1 MKLSFT
7 KMHGLGNDF
16 VVIDAIHQN
25 IVLTNNQYRHIADR
39 RFGVGCDQI
48 LLVESPKLPDTD
60 FHYRIINADGSEVEA
75 CGNGARCF
83 ARFVREKGL
92 SNEATISVGTLAG
105 PITLKHLMD
114 GLVEV
119 DMGVPVLEP
128 EQIPFIAP
136 ERSLTYPLEID
147 GVTHEIS
154 AVSMGNPHAVLR
166 VPDVTDAPVEQLG
179 PIIER
184 HERFP
189 QRVNAGFMQIDNPS
203 EIHLRV
209 FERGTGE
216 TLACGTGACAAVVAG
231 VLLGQLN
238 SVVQVHLPGGDLVI
252 EWPSE
257 DHSVLMRGAADTV
270 YEGIIEL

>member
-16 VVIDAIHQN
+16 VVIDAIHQT
-25 IVLTNNQYRHIADR
+25 ITLTDDQYRHIADR

-48 LLVESPKLPDTD
+48 LLVEPPKLPNTD

-92 SNEATISVGTLAG
+92 SDETTIPVGTPAG
-105 PITLKHLMD
+105 PIILKHLED

-128 EQIPFIAP
+128 EQIPFITS
-136 ERSLTYPLEID
+136 ERSLTYPLDIV

-166 VPDVTDAPVEQLG
+166 VPAVADAPVGQLG
-179 PIIER
+179 PMIER

-189 QRVNAGFMQIDNPS
+189 QRVNAGFMQIDNPG

-231 VLLGQLN
+231 ILLGQLN
-238 SVVQVHLPGGDLVI
+238 SIVQVHLPGGDLVI